1 MFAYIIH
8 IILYSCK
15 NTKNINSQLH
25 KSLLKKI
32 GFQVPPEHGRPPMA
46 QPARSNQICKE
57 YGKGSYFGIATSLDT
72 TAYLPSFARHS
83 RREEKTRKAHTY
95 MYMWLDNIKDWT
107 RLSFYGER
115 TYVSRYLCS
124 PNLCSPVPMFPGTDV
139 PRFLY
144 FNSGR

>member
-95 MYMWLDNIKDWT
+95 MYVAGQHQRLDAT
-107 RLSFYGER
+107 VFLRGA
-115 TYVSRYLCS
+115 YLCF
-124 PNLCSPVPMFPGTDV
+124 PVPMFPV
-139 PRFLY
+139 A
-144 FNSGR
+144 